1 MPWCAVQAA
10 NEVASLQDQLSA
22 LKFRATETARQL
34 SGARTAV
41 KEADEAQ
48 QREQQRAA
56 AATAALQ
63 EVETE
68 LQRLEK

>member
-1 MPWCAVQAA
+1 VLT
-10 NEVASLQDQLSA
+10 LQEQLSA
-22 LKFRATETARQL
+22 LKTRASDTARQL
-34 SGARTAV
+34 SAARTAV
-41 KEADEAQ
+41 KDAAESQ

-68 LQRLEK
+68 LLRLEK

>member
-1 MPWCAVQAA
+1 VQAA
-10 NEVASLQDQLSA
+10 GEVLTLQEQLSA
-22 LKFRATETARQL
+22 LKTRATDTARQL
-34 SGARTAV
+34 SAARTAV
-41 KEADEAQ
+41 KDASESQ

-68 LQRLEK
+68 LLRLEK